1 MHLLLVLMV
10 VIWGA
15 NYSLIKVVL
24 RELPPPVFNALRLLV
39 ASGVF
44 LILLAFTARTRPTR
58 RDWIQL
64 AGLGLYGQFLYQLFF
79 LNGMSRTSVANAS
92 LIIGLVPLVVA
103 LTNAA
108 LGLERLSRAYWI
120 GIAVSVVGM
129 YFVVGLD
136 AGMSTTSLIGDALT
150 FGAVLAWSAYT
161 VAAKPLL
168 TRHSPI
174 VVTGWSMAL
183 GTVFYLPLRD
193 PRHARGRLA
202 AGERRRVDRHLPVGA
217 ARAQPVLRVV
227 EHRRAAHR
235 QLADRHL
242 LEPDP
247 GRRGRHRR
255 DLAARADRSMEGD
268 RRRAD
273 RRRARRRDAVR
284 RLRRRDTGRGV
295 TRAGRDEGD
304 QSPTLVSWT
313 SNTIQ
318 ALAAIPEFAG
328 GLAP

>member
-1 MHLLLVLMV
+1 MHLLLLLMV

-24 RELPPPVFNALRLLV
+24 RELPPPAFNALRLLV

-44 LILLAFTARTRPTR
+44 LILLAFTARTRPSR

-79 LNGMSRTSVANAS
+79 LSGMSRTSVANAS
-92 LIIGLVPLVVA
+92 LIIGLVPLVVG

-136 AGMSTTSLIGDALT
+136 AEMSTTSLIGDALT

-161 VAAKPLL
+161 VAARPLL

-183 GTVFYLPLRD
+183 GTVFYLPYAM
-193 PRHARGRLA
+193 PEMLA
-202 AGERRRVDRHLPVGA
+202 VEWRQVSAGAWIGTSLSALLALNLSYVLWNTAVQRIGSSQTAIYSNLIPVAAVGTAAIWLHEPIDRWKAIGA
-217 ARAQPVLRVV
+217 ALIIAGLV
-227 EHRRAAHR
+227 AATR
-235 QLADRHL
+235 FGGAAD
-242 LEPDP
+242 
-247 GRRGRHRR
+247 
-255 DLAARADRSMEGD
+255 
-268 RRRAD
+268 
-273 RRRARRRDAVR
+273 
-284 RLRRRDTGRGV
+284 
-295 TRAGRDEGD
+295 
-304 QSPTLVSWT
+304 
-313 SNTIQ
+313 
-318 ALAAIPEFAG
+318 AIPAEE
-328 GLAP
+328 

>member
-1 MHLLLVLMV
+1 MHLLLLLMV

-24 RELPPPVFNALRLLV
+24 RELPPPAFNALRLIV

-44 LILLAFTARTRPTR
+44 LILLAVTARTRPSR

-136 AGMSTTSLIGDALT
+136 AGMSTDSLIGDALT

-183 GTVFYLPLRD
+183 GTVFYLPY
-193 PRHARGRLA
+193 
-202 AGERRRVDRHLPVGA
+202 
-217 ARAQPVLRVV
+217 
-227 EHRRAAHR
+227 
-235 QLADRHL
+235 
-242 LEPDP
+242 
-247 GRRGRHRR
+247 
-255 DLAARADRSMEGD
+255 
-268 RRRAD
+268 
-273 RRRARRRDAVR
+273 
-284 RLRRRDTGRGV
+284 
-295 TRAGRDEGD
+295 
-304 QSPTLVSWT
+304 
-313 SNTIQ
+313 
-318 ALAAIPEFAG
+318 AIPDMLAVEWRVSS
-328 GLAP
+328 GLEATV